1 MLTKAER
8 AAIKQDYSQIEST
21 FLPVDKRVPRLLT
34 DLEETERLGEA
45 MAKALM
51 LMVTRAADCDCG
63 AVKVSLGIP
72 AIEEWRARESAEPKP
87 AEKANG

>member
-34 DLEETERLGEA
+34 DLEETERLWSEQLVA
-45 MAKALM
+45 FKAHLE
-51 LMVTRAADCDCG
+51 G
-63 AVKVSLGIP
+63 
-72 AIEEWRARESAEPKP
+72 
-87 AEKANG
+87 